1 MIARDAAP
9 GAHDARLAEAAER
22 GQPLEVILVLRGSVR
37 ATARAGRWRMRLH
50 DGRVL
55 TFDGECVVA
64 VTPTPRPARLPRP

>member
-9 GAHDARLAEAAER
+9 AVLDARLAEAADR
-22 GQPLEVILVLRGSVR
+22 GQALEVILVLRGSVR

-50 DGRVL
+50 DGHVL
-55 TFDGECVVA
+55 TFDGGCVVA